1 MCISHPTGKG
11 GRSGTW
17 GAMSPN
23 PAAGPS
29 WGQQGER
36 LHTLGAVGGVRQES
50 AGLGDVQRQ
59 RHCSVVGS
67 IVQCFTNTV
76 CGYSSAS
83 CVRGGRAPLGSE
95 LSWRMGKFCLFYLL
109 DAALRAMLC
118 FPSAGGVFRG
128 PCATCSRQAEEPWA
142 QFPKHRGRCCPAER
156 LQPTDACSSGQ
167 GGSGDTGTWGH
178 GASSTRMSR
187 PLPPPSAAPGSRAG
201 QGWGPTAPAR
211 HPPHAGGSSHNPNPQ
226 TWLSERLALLL
237 RPMAARRHSA
247 EGAEQSH
254 AVTTPTLGPKVPKK

>member
-67 IVQCFTNTV
+67 IVQSFTNTV
-76 CGYSSAS
+76 CGYSSVS

-142 QFPKHRGRCCPAER
+142 QFPKHRGRCCPAETAAHR
-156 LQPTDACSSGQ
+156 CLQLRAGWL
-167 GGSGDTGTWGH
+167 WGH
-178 GASSTRMSR
+178 GDVGTQCQQH
-187 PLPPPSAAPGSRAG
+187 PHV
-201 QGWGPTAPAR
+201 PAFTS
-211 HPPHAGGSSHNPNPQ
+211 P
-226 TWLSERLALLL
+226 
-237 RPMAARRHSA
+237 
-247 EGAEQSH
+247 
-254 AVTTPTLGPKVPKK
+254 